1 MLTTESED
9 AHRALQGTKSPC
21 VKEAGIGQQR

>member
-9 AHRALQGTKSPC
+9 AHRALQDTKFPC